1 LCRGWRLKPIFSK
14 RIGNRLPDMTITID
28 LTTGWKRTV
37 SSVATE
43 DGFRRVTVG
52 SDGTKIELLMTE
64 EDADHLAGQM
74 LDRATGGD

>member
-1 LCRGWRLKPIFSK
+1 
-14 RIGNRLPDMTITID
+14 MTITIV

-43 DGFRRVTVG
+43 DGFRIIRVG
-52 SDGTKIELLMTE
+52 SDGMVLQLFLTE

-74 LDRATGGD
+74 LDKATGGD